1 MSDPLLRGIA
11 AAATAE
17 GEEREPR
24 ARHVAQIVRDRRGYA
39 WVGIFDVADDEATLL
54 AQAGSGPAGDRLS
67 IPILGAE
74 SGIVIGTIDVVG
86 ARDLTK
92 DDEDVLDDVAAAA
105 IGLFE

>member
-1 MSDPLLRGIA
+1 MNDPLLRGIA

-17 GEEREPR
+17 GEARDAR

-54 AQAGSGPAGDRLS
+54 AQAGNGPAGDRLS

-74 SGIVIGTIDVVG
+74 SGIAIGTIDVVG
-86 ARDLTK
+86 TRALTK